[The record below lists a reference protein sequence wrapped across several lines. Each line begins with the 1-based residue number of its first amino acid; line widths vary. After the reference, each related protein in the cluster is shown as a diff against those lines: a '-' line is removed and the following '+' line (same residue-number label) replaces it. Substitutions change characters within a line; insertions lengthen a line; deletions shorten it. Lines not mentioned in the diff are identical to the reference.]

1 MFAAPPASEPSSDLP
16 VFGLLILRPR
26 LGEPLPT
33 TPRHGAGEP
42 RDVPQG
48 LTSLELLGL
57 RAEPSPREEPLP
69 MLSALLGLREVARD
83 PGEMFSCGRCSPSDL
98 FRSREMLLN
107 ELVAAMT
114 SWSCGEQPEL

>member
-33 TPRHGAGEP
+33 PPRHGAGEP

-98 FRSREMLLN
+98 FRSRQMED
-107 ELVAAMT
+107 AAMT